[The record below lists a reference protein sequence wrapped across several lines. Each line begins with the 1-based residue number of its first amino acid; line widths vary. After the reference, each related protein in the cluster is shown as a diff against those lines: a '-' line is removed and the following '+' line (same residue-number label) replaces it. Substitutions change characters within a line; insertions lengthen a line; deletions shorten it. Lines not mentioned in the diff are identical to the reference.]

1 MNRYDETSVT
11 IINAIDDQE
20 NFQKNLKEKNR

>member
-1 MNRYDETSVT
+1 MNRYGETSVT